1 MTSYFHTHPNS
12 CLHNTDGGPKGIRLL
27 QPKIPVT
34 KSKLPLTS
42 LLKLLK
48 HRPLRK
54 MQRNVLNITSRTG
67 WVPMTID
74 SVSSGIFRAPYHYKQ
89 HPHSLCY
96 HCSHHVTFQNVATLK
111 LHWPA
116 QSHTLPPLTPAPLGC
131 PGGLLKGLATH
142 GFPGEQQF
150 PHSIPRTYMLLKK
163 KNGGQTFSG
172 LVHRHFTRGREST
185 HARKIVSIGVL
196 RNMEKDISLSVTM
209 PII

>member
-1 MTSYFHTHPNS
+1 
-12 CLHNTDGGPKGIRLL
+12 
-27 QPKIPVT
+27 
-34 KSKLPLTS
+34 
-42 LLKLLK
+42 
-48 HRPLRK
+48 
-54 MQRNVLNITSRTG
+54 
-67 WVPMTID
+67 MTID

-163 KNGGQTFSG
+163 KKWGTNIFRTCSQALYKREREHTCKKDSQ
-172 LVHRHFTRGREST
+172 HRRAQKHGKGHF
-185 HARKIVSIGVL
+185 SIGDNAYYMTFKHHKCYSAACKSRKVSENTYRL
-196 RNMEKDISLSVTM
+196 CRKGKGGGESFTQRSTLT
-209 PII
+209 